1 MSFSFLSMG
10 RGSSPSDTLLFHAEA
25 RFIYGQG
32 FVYGRGY
39 SLGTE
44 RAC

>member
-1 MSFSFLSMG
+1 MSFSSIHGQGYSL
-10 RGSSPSDTLLFHAEA
+10 PDTLLFHAEA

-32 FVYGRGY
+32 FIHGQGY
-39 SLGTE
+39 SLDTE

>member
-1 MSFSFLSMG
+1 MSFSSIHGQGYGL
-10 RGSSPSDTLLFHAEA
+10 SDTLLFHAGA
-25 RFIYGQG
+25 RSIYGQG

-39 SLGTE
+39 SLDTE